1 MSSTFEILSQHL
13 SLGQV
18 RSIIVTEI
26 IPTDGGFTRA
36 VRFFGEPIVNST
48 PRLLLDV
55 TLTAADRASLE
66 VSTPILQF

>member
-13 SLGQV
+13 RPGNVCSMV
-18 RSIIVTEI
+18 VTEI

-55 TLTAADRASLE
+55 TLTSADRASLE